1 MSDVKVKFGA
11 EDTGLSKTVDN
22 IDKDLRR
29 MEKQSVETSQKFSI
43 GFKGMAAAAAGV
55 AVGIGAIK
63 LAFNVVQGTVAAF
76 GEALDM
82 GGRLSDLSARTGET
96 AGKVL
101 LLERAFTNAGS
112 SAEKVGPTI
121 NKLQK
126 FITDAADGAEANTL
140 ALGKLGISLSV
151 LRDQSPTEQLRS
163 VAQALSNIADPT
175 ERGALAM
182 EVFGKNG
189 GELLPFLRDFSG
201 SLDEAKSELGSMV
214 RIMDEKSA
222 VFDTVSDK
230 IQVVKGKLTEF
241 AAGILAQTVP
251 ALELFTVALSRIDAA
266 ALGERL
272 AKAFV
277 GGQEAMNGF
286 SASLQALK
294 GGEFALSFEV
304 AFASIKLQS
313 KQTINEIYRNFIAGF
328 QSIASFLTESL
339 GSESNAF
346 RMVSYAFSI
355 LAKEVSAMFLVAMSE
370 VVRLIPFLS
379 DEAADGMLK
388 VVGRMRTETGMMKQV
403 MAIHASEIG
412 DDFMKAGAKFPESF
426 KKSYDATKPL
436 MDLKADLANVA
447 KLQDEIT
454 KKVQSG
460 AAVMA
465 KTDESSKAQSELMKL
480 RAANLE
486 RIKQLEIEIADAKA
500 SGKKQDEDLLN
511 AQMAAAKQLERSLN
525 SGKTMQEAQTAAGV
539 AYAVSISN
547 AAKEAGKVTKE
558 MSDQLS
564 LSAQIIAKIKE
575 FNGKDAVDP
584 GGKLEKKANDAL
596 AEGNVNKANRIGMK
610 ILAAEDSAAIT
621 KAFGGDRKF
630 GKSIRDM
637 AKEQGIDTSGKTN
650 ARLKSDLLDLTK
662 NLKKD
667 VNKPGE
673 EKRNER
679 VERGGGKVDNP
690 MDAIKTA
697 VEAIKTLVAKI
708 EPKLPTAALGI

>member
-182 EVFGKNG
+182 KVFGKNG

-214 RIMDEKSA
+214 RIMDEKNA

-277 GGQEAMNGF
+277 GGQEAWLPYLYTAIRRLAIDLSRRDDRRKRREDNVGADAETGEFDAFNPWFESDSSDDETRAQLEKSLKELPAKF
-286 SASLQALK
+286 SEVILMKIWGDRTFAEIGEILEISQNTAASRYRYGLEALK
-294 GGEFALSFEV
+294 
-304 AFASIKLQS
+304 
-313 KQTINEIYRNFIAGF
+313 
-328 QSIASFLTESL
+328 
-339 GSESNAF
+339 
-346 RMVSYAFSI
+346 
-355 LAKEVSAMFLVAMSE
+355 
-370 VVRLIPFLS
+370 
-379 DEAADGMLK
+379 
-388 VVGRMRTETGMMKQV
+388 
-403 MAIHASEIG
+403 
-412 DDFMKAGAKFPESF
+412 
-426 KKSYDATKPL
+426 KS
-436 MDLKADLANVA
+436 LANA
-447 KLQDEIT
+447 RNR
-454 KKVQSG
+454 G
-460 AAVMA
+460 
-465 KTDESSKAQSELMKL
+465 
-480 RAANLE
+480 
-486 RIKQLEIEIADAKA
+486 
-500 SGKKQDEDLLN
+500 DL
-511 AQMAAAKQLERSLN
+511 
-525 SGKTMQEAQTAAGV
+525 
-539 AYAVSISN
+539 SI
-547 AAKEAGKVTKE
+547 
-558 MSDQLS
+558 
-564 LSAQIIAKIKE
+564 
-575 FNGKDAVDP
+575 
-584 GGKLEKKANDAL
+584 
-596 AEGNVNKANRIGMK
+596 
-610 ILAAEDSAAIT
+610 
-621 KAFGGDRKF
+621 
-630 GKSIRDM
+630 
-637 AKEQGIDTSGKTN
+637 
-650 ARLKSDLLDLTK
+650 
-662 NLKKD
+662 
-667 VNKPGE
+667 
-673 EKRNER
+673 
-679 VERGGGKVDNP
+679 
-690 MDAIKTA
+690 
-697 VEAIKTLVAKI
+697 
-708 EPKLPTAALGI
+708 